1 MAKASNTVVL
11 AAITGLLGGLGG
23 AWAFQQFA
31 GKKEIYSSVHPPIA
45 IIDYAQAAR
54 ASNASVDDVMD
65 DLDRDAARLKAAGFL
80 VLNRSAV
87 IAYPDSLQVEW
98 TPPGSKAGDE
108 H

>member
-1 MAKASNTVVL
+1 MAKTGNTVVL
-11 AAITGLLGGLGG
+11 AAIVGLLGGLGG

-31 GKKEIYSSVHPPIA
+31 GDRDSYSSVHPPIA
-45 IIDYAQAAR
+45 IIDYAQAAH

-98 TPPGSKAGDE
+98 TPASPGAGNE